1 MSCPRCDASLVAF
14 AVPPVLREHAPAATT
29 AICTRCLR
37 TFAVREGGDAAAE
50 GTSAGDVAAAETSAG
65 DVAAEGTPSAPD
77 FSAVDPAFP
86 DGEAGVALALV
97 CGHLESFA
105 LNRASIEALV
115 DHAERS
121 GADVFAFFE
130 RLDAPDA
137 AFDLDRR
144 RAALLDLL

>member
-1 MSCPRCDASLVAF
+1 MSCPRCDADLVAF
-14 AVPPVLREHAPAATT
+14 DVPPALREHAPAATA

-37 TFAVREGGDAAAE
+37 TFAVGEDDTAVADI
-50 GTSAGDVAAAETSAG
+50 GTESVA
-65 DVAAEGTPSAPD
+65 DPD

-97 CGHLESFA
+97 CGLLESFA

-115 DHAERS
+115 EHAELS
-121 GADVFAFFE
+121 GADAFAFFE
-130 RLDAPDA
+130 RLDAAEA

-144 RAALLDLL
+144 RAALLDVL

>member
-1 MSCPRCDASLVAF
+1 MSCPRCDAPLVAF
-14 AVPPVLREHAPAATT
+14 TVPPVLREHAPAATT

-37 TFAVREGGDAAAE
+37 TFAVGEG
-50 GTSAGDVAAAETSAG
+50 GDVAAAETSAG
-65 DVAAEGTPSAPD
+65 DVAVEGTPSDTD

-86 DGEAGVALALV
+86 DDEAGVALALV

>member
-1 MSCPRCDASLVAF
+1 MSCPHCDAPLVAF
-14 AVPPVLREHAPAATT
+14 TVPPVLREHAPAATT

-37 TFAVREGGDAAAE
+37 TVAVGEG
-50 GTSAGDVAAAETSAG
+50 GDVAAEETSAG
-65 DVAAEGTPSAPD
+65 DVVAVGGTPSDPD

>member
-1 MSCPRCDASLVAF
+1 MPCPRCEADLVAF
-14 AVPPVLREHAPAATT
+14 AVPPAIREHAPAATA

-37 TFAVREGGDAAAE
+37 TFAADGSDGGVEVDGPPA
-50 GTSAGDVAAAETSAG
+50 D
-65 DVAAEGTPSAPD
+65 PD

-97 CGHLESFA
+97 CGQLESFA
-105 LNRASIEALV
+105 LNRASLEALV

-121 GADVFAFFE
+121 GADVFAFLE
-130 RLDAPDA
+130 RLDAADA

-144 RAALLDLL
+144 RAALLDVL

>member
-1 MSCPRCDASLVAF
+1 MPCPRCDAALVAF
-14 AVPPVLREHAPAATT
+14 DVPPALREHAPAATA

-37 TFAVREGGDAAAE
+37 TFAADESADAVALDPAE
-50 GTSAGDVAAAETSAG
+50 RSLDG
-65 DVAAEGTPSAPD
+65 PD
-77 FSAVDPAFP
+77 FAAVDPAFP
-86 DGEAGVALALV
+86 TGEAGAALALV
-97 CGHLESFA
+97 CGKLESFA

-121 GADVFAFFE
+121 GADAFAFFE

>member
-1 MSCPRCDASLVAF
+1 MPSA
-14 AVPPVLREHAPAATT
+14 LRDHAPADAA

-37 TFAVREGGDAAAE
+37 VVPADEAGLGD
-50 GTSAGDVAAAETSAG
+50 DVST
-65 DVAAEGTPSAPD
+65 DPD
-77 FSAVDPAFP
+77 LSAVDPAFP
-86 DGEAGVALALV
+86 SGEAGVALALC
-97 CGHLESFA
+97 CGKLESFA

-121 GADVFAFFE
+121 GADAFAFFD
-130 RLDAPDA
+130 RLDAPEA